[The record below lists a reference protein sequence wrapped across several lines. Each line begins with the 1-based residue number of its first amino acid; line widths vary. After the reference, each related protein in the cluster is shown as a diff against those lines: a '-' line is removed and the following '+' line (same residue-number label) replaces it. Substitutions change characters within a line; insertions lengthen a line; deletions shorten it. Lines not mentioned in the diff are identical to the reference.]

1 MLVLVSLSQS
11 MHFCTRNEFGRAH
24 SNCQYAATG
33 YIKKIVGGG
42 QKVTP
47 LQEVTS
53 ALLGGV
59 VVAPFAT
66 VAEIIMIQQQRVGGT
81 LPSTALRISRS
92 YGVSG
97 LFRGFIPC
105 AIRDA
110 LYVGGLL
117 GITPACQEYL
127 MAHDFSQASAGFWA
141 SLLGGAIVGVA
152 SCPFDAISTC
162 MKGDL
167 HREIYGGFV
176 STCKHQ
182 VKGGLGTVFGGVFWR
197 TVNITGT
204 IYIANEARV
213 RLGPLMFPDKY

>member
-1 MLVLVSLSQS
+1 
-11 MHFCTRNEFGRAH
+11 
-24 SNCQYAATG
+24 
-33 YIKKIVGGG
+33 
-42 QKVTP
+42 
-47 LQEVTS
+47 
-53 ALLGGV
+53 
-59 VVAPFAT
+59 
-66 VAEIIMIQQQRVGGT
+66 MIQQQRVGGT

-97 LFRGFIPC
+97 IFRGFIPC

-117 GITPACQEYL
+117 GVTPVCQDYL
-127 MAHDFSQASAGFWA
+127 MAQDFSQASAGFWA
-141 SLLGGAIVGVA
+141 SLLSGAIVGVA

-167 HREIYGGFV
+167 NRETFGGFI

-204 IYIANEARV
+204 IY
-213 RLGPLMFPDKY
+213 